1 MPNKPSGFRLYLQ
14 VRIGKAL
21 RTDEAFLTTYL
32 DGREVRIRASLGP
45 SISKA
50 EWLVFEARGFPTES
64 EAHTFGERLRANGG
78 ACGALCQPWRRYG
91 TGRGLRLGP
100 RRIRAARGQSETP
113 PAARP

>member
-1 MPNKPSGFRLYLQ
+1 MTNKTSGFRLYLQ

-64 EAHTFGERLRANGG
+64 EAHGLSVSGSERTWSLRRFVP
-78 ACGALCQPWRRYG
+78 ALAS
-91 TGRGLRLGP
+91 
-100 RRIRAARGQSETP
+100 IRDWTRS
-113 PAARP
+113 